1 MINVILTKVKIQ
13 SINDVTLPDII
24 SNNLRVDAISSGD
37 VYLCDD
43 THDKILETIFQG
55 KNYIMMNW
63 FWKEKL
69 KVVMMRVNVIK
80 ILFHMM

>member
-80 ILFHMM
+80 NNFSI